1 MSIQILLEDYTDEQL
16 LDGKYLSK
24 NELIDRLVKMNIE
37 LDNRVEG
44 KAYFVELYNKLI
56 QKYDRRM
63 MIKSI
68 LDADFMEKIQKN
80 LSKKRD
86 RDSSVCSEIISIKGN
101 FKDEQGNFIDLLL
114 EKTALLQ
121 KQEKEKQFDED
132 SEVARNNQN
141 LLTSKNLDL
150 GNFMEKIHADLNEYK
165 NRIRNFESDRKKS
178 QSDKEQPRINYN
190 DNFNYPLGD
199 SRNLSKRPSQRN
211 SMTNLRSVDGSLKNV
226 PAYPYENKGE
236 TASVNRIRINLVE
249 NNNIRE
255 EVEKSAVDSSASDSD
270 VNLDFNLKPPQNR
283 RRNGVVMESIPSFPN
298 VESRNSRKSLPGSSK
313 NIQEILNKIDLK
325 SNPTISPRLITNSN
339 RSFIFQSFKGPN
351 AVTFGQSQKGS
362 NSRMNSSRQ
371 LLVSIR
377 ENPINVSE
385 YPSQVEEDSINT
397 LTRKQSV
404 SLSSI
409 THPVEVKVFSL
420 KNISYVIF
428 YSVIMAGICILAY
441 FILQNSD
448 FSKIEQKHQIFIAL
462 VLFFLFFL
470 ILLKKWKIRGFYK
483 KTADEDYYL
492 IKNIIINMFAA
503 EENPL
508 GMFESNIVRDFS
520 IKHQISEATYK
531 KKVFPLLKK
540 LRDAENVIVEAEVI
554 IQEQAQNVWKLK

>member
-1 MSIQILLEDYTDEQL
+1 
-16 LDGKYLSK
+16 
-24 NELIDRLVKMNIE
+24 
-37 LDNRVEG
+37 
-44 KAYFVELYNKLI
+44 
-56 QKYDRRM
+56 
-63 MIKSI
+63 
-68 LDADFMEKIQKN
+68 
-80 LSKKRD
+80 
-86 RDSSVCSEIISIKGN
+86 
-101 FKDEQGNFIDLLL
+101 
-114 EKTALLQ
+114 
-121 KQEKEKQFDED
+121 
-132 SEVARNNQN
+132 
-141 LLTSKNLDL
+141 
-150 GNFMEKIHADLNEYK
+150 
-165 NRIRNFESDRKKS
+165 
-178 QSDKEQPRINYN
+178 
-190 DNFNYPLGD
+190 
-199 SRNLSKRPSQRN
+199 
-211 SMTNLRSVDGSLKNV
+211 
-226 PAYPYENKGE
+226 
-236 TASVNRIRINLVE
+236 
-249 NNNIRE
+249 
-255 EVEKSAVDSSASDSD
+255 
-270 VNLDFNLKPPQNR
+270 
-283 RRNGVVMESIPSFPN
+283 
-298 VESRNSRKSLPGSSK
+298 
-313 NIQEILNKIDLK
+313 
-325 SNPTISPRLITNSN
+325 
-339 RSFIFQSFKGPN
+339 
-351 AVTFGQSQKGS
+351 
-362 NSRMNSSRQ
+362 MNSSRQ

-470 ILLKKWKIRGFYK
+470 ILLKKWKTRGFYK